1 MKLNK
6 NCILLFLFCLALYGT
21 FSGLIP
27 LLDPDEPVYGETA
40 KEMLSTGDWLSPR
53 IYGEFW
59 YDKPPLFYWLESL
72 SFTLFGVST
81 TSARLPSILM
91 GALLSPYLYLS
102 MRKLVGEKAAL
113 YGAFICASSLEII
126 VLARSSVTDQTLTFT
141 LTVALISFLRK
152 EYIPAYIFCG
162 LSLLAKGPIGFGFP
176 ALIVG
181 LWMIFSRS
189 FTFKNIMALRWTWGI
204 PLACL
209 VGLPWYLA
217 MGMIHGDAFI
227 DTFLGYHNV
236 TRFISPEHVGQNHY
250 WLYLVVLIAGFYP
263 WTGTLPGILRRF
275 RTWKSDPVLFYLIVW
290 ALFIFIFF
298 TLSSTQLFSYIL
310 PMFPPLSLLAG
321 KYLTELAEAGH
332 VSKAL
337 IGFHLFFALATAIAI
352 SLAPLTPAGGTIM
365 KYGISLFMILSA
377 LFSVRMLSKGRMRGF
392 LCSQACLI
400 LLFVTSVWGLF
411 AAPVSSLFTSKSI
424 AETLTETE
432 KAPELPVYIDTFY
445 RPSIAFY
452 TDIYGKALPEF
463 DERKREETAKNE
475 ADGVLLPG
483 KDNSLTLPDR
493 AYILVQKKVYTHWP
507 EELKKGNQVL
517 WEKDTAVFLKRN
529 AEP

>member
-6 NCILLFLFCLALYGT
+6 NCILLFLFCLVLYGT

-59 YDKPPLFYWLESL
+59 YDKPPLFYWLESI

-102 MRKLVGEKAAL
+102 MRKLLGEKAAL
-113 YGAFICASSLEII
+113 YGAFISASSLEII
-126 VLARSSVTDQTLTFT
+126 VLARSSVTDATLSFT

-181 LWMIFSRS
+181 LWMIFRGS

-236 TRFISPEHVGQNHY
+236 TRCISPERAGQNHGGV
-250 WLYLVVLIAGFYP
+250 YLGV
-263 WTGTLPGILRRF
+263 
-275 RTWKSDPVLFYLIVW
+275 
-290 ALFIFIFF
+290 
-298 TLSSTQLFSYIL
+298 
-310 PMFPPLSLLAG
+310 SLLAG
-321 KYLTELAEAGH
+321 KYLAENREAGH
-332 VSKAL
+332 VSKSL
-337 IGFHLFFALATAIAI
+337 MGFHLFFALTTAIAI
-352 SLAPLTPAGGTIM
+352 SLAPLTPAGGAIV

-377 LFSVRMLSKGRMRGF
+377 LFSVHMLSKGRMRGF

-411 AAPVSSLFTSKSI
+411 AAPVSSLFTSKAI
-424 AETLTETE
+424 AETLSETE

-445 RPSIAFY
+445 RPSGAIN
-452 TDIYGKALPEF
+452 TEIYGKALP
-463 DERKREETAKNE
+463 A
-475 ADGVLLPG
+475 
-483 KDNSLTLPDR
+483 
-493 AYILVQKKVYTHWP
+493 
-507 EELKKGNQVL
+507 
-517 WEKDTAVFLKRN
+517 
-529 AEP
+529 

>member
-59 YDKPPLFYWLESL
+59 YDKPPLFYWLESI

-102 MRKLVGEKAAL
+102 MRKLLGEKAAL
-113 YGAFICASSLEII
+113 YGAFISASSLEII
-126 VLARSSVTDQTLTFT
+126 VLARSSVTDATLTFT

-236 TRFISPEHVGQNHY
+236 TRFISPEHAGQNHY

-263 WTGTLPGILRRF
+263 WTGTLPGILRRL
-275 RTWKSDPVLFYLIVW
+275 RKWRSDPVLFYLIVW
-290 ALFIFIFF
+290 ALFIFLF
-298 TLSSTQLFSYIL
+298 LLRSPRRSSSPTSFRCFLRSRFWLGNISRKSKKQG
-310 PMFPPLSLLAG
+310 MFPSPSWA
-321 KYLTELAEAGH
+321 
-332 VSKAL
+332 S
-337 IGFHLFFALATAIAI
+337 I
-352 SLAPLTPAGGTIM
+352 
-365 KYGISLFMILSA
+365 
-377 LFSVRMLSKGRMRGF
+377 
-392 LCSQACLI
+392 
-400 LLFVTSVWGLF
+400 
-411 AAPVSSLFTSKSI
+411 SSL
-424 AETLTETE
+424 
-432 KAPELPVYIDTFY
+432 P
-445 RPSIAFY
+445 
-452 TDIYGKALPEF
+452 
-463 DERKREETAKNE
+463 
-475 ADGVLLPG
+475 
-483 KDNSLTLPDR
+483 
-493 AYILVQKKVYTHWP
+493 
-507 EELKKGNQVL
+507 
-517 WEKDTAVFLKRN
+517 
-529 AEP
+529 

>member
-59 YDKPPLFYWLESL
+59 YDKPPLFYWLESI
-72 SFTLFGVST
+72 SFTLFGIST
-81 TSARLPSILM
+81 ASARLPSILM

-113 YGAFICASSLEII
+113 YGAFISASSLEII
-126 VLARSSVTDQTLTFT
+126 VLARSSVTDATLTFT

-181 LWMIFSRS
+181 LWMIFRGS

-236 TRFISPEHVGQNHY
+236 TRFISPEHAGQNHY

-263 WTGTLPGILRRF
+263 WTGTLPGILRRL
-275 RTWKSDPVLFYLIVW
+275 RKWRSDPVLFYLIVW
-290 ALFIFIFF
+290 ALFIFLFF

-321 KYLTELAEAGH
+321 KYLTEIREAGH
-332 VSKAL
+332 VSKSL
-337 IGFHLFFALATAIAI
+337 MGFHLFFALTTAIAI
-352 SLAPLTPAGGTIM
+352 SLAPLTPAGGAVV

-392 LCSQACLI
+392 LCSQAC
-400 LLFVTSVWGLF
+400 
-411 AAPVSSLFTSKSI
+411 SSFSSWHPSGASLPLPFPASSPRRPLQRRSRKQKRRLNFRSI
-424 AETLTETE
+424 SIPSTGHRSPSTRIFTE
-432 KAPELPVYIDTFY
+432 KPFRNLTKENAGKRQKMKPMASFFPAKTMPSPFRIMPTFLY
-445 RPSIAFY
+445 
-452 TDIYGKALPEF
+452 
-463 DERKREETAKNE
+463 RKRSMTIGRK
-475 ADGVLLPG
+475 
-483 KDNSLTLPDR
+483 S
-493 AYILVQKKVYTHWP
+493 
-507 EELKKGNQVL
+507 
-517 WEKDTAVFLKRN
+517 
-529 AEP
+529 